1 MRTRLVV
8 LTVLVLALVGLMTL
22 DGSPVARPATTSTLV
37 PAGPVVPGRGATG
50 SIWFCAAGSAATAEA
65 PVHEVIVAN
74 PTPRTVRAHIVEVG
88 PVTDTTSQAP
98 STAPPAPSTT
108 DVPARSTVVLAV
120 DAPGVSVQVE
130 LSAPGPVVS
139 HRLVAGPLFDE
150 APCATA
156 GSASWFLPS
165 VNTWSASPQGA
176 VAQLWLFNP
185 FPSDASVDI
194 SVVSDDGVRRPSAL
208 SGIVVS
214 GGTNRLVDVGS
225 VVKLREQV
233 ALDVRTRAGLV
244 VAELTQVNASPEG
257 LRLTPG
263 VPSTR
268 TRLAFADGVVG
279 PGIGEQYVVFNPTG
293 RSASVLVQVVPYDA
307 DPSVLPEPFD
317 LDVPARRFV
326 VLDLDQQTRVP
337 QDRPHWVRLES
348 VNGVGV
354 AVQRSVRITASND
367 ALGLDSGFGSTT
379 GASVAATRFTLPWAD
394 RSADGRSVLLV
405 ANPSVDTLAE
415 VEVRAFGA
423 GRTAR
428 RTDVKKVELEPG
440 HGTTIDLGPSGA
452 SPRGLVVSA
461 TSPVVVERRVQ
472 GASGHDL
479 AVIPA
484 VPSADDIRVLPSMSH
499 TVAAGT
505 PSGS

>member
-1 MRTRLVV
+1 VV
-8 LTVLVLALVGLMTL
+8 LTVLILALVGLMTL
-22 DGSPVARPATTSTLV
+22 DGSPVARPATTSTLR
-37 PAGPVVPGRGATG
+37 PAGPVVPGRRATG
-50 SIWFCAAGSAATAEA
+50 SIWFCAAGSAGTAE
-65 PVHEVIVAN
+65 PPTHEVIVAN
-74 PTPRTVRAHIVEVG
+74 PTSHAVRAVTTEVG
-88 PVTDTTSQAP
+88 PGADTEASTST
-98 STAPPAPSTT
+98 TALPAPSTT
-108 DVPARSTVVLAV
+108 EVGARSTVVLTV
-120 DAPGVSVQVE
+120 QAPGASVQVE

-139 HRLVAGPLFDE
+139 HRLVSGPLFDE
-150 APCATA
+150 APCATS
-156 GSASWFLPS
+156 GSATWFLPS
-165 VNTWSASPQGA
+165 VNTWSAAPQGA

-194 SVVSDDGVRRPSAL
+194 SVISDDGVRRPSAL
-208 SGIVVS
+208 DGIVVG
-214 GGTNRLVDVGS
+214 GGTNRLVDIGS
-225 VVKLREQV
+225 VVRLREQV

-279 PGIGEQYVVFNPTG
+279 PGIGEQYVVFNPSG

-326 VLDLDQQTRVP
+326 VLDVDEQTRVP

-354 AVQRSVRITASND
+354 AVQRSVRVTASNEV
-367 ALGLDSGFGSTT
+367 LGLDSGFGAST
-379 GASVAATRFTLPWAD
+379 GSSVAATRLALPWAD

-415 VEVRAFGA
+415 VEVRAFGS
-423 GRTAR
+423 GRAPR
-428 RTDVKKVELEPG
+428 AEVKKVELEPG

-484 VPSADDIRVLPSMSH
+484 VPSADDLVALPSMAH
-499 TVAAGT
+499 TEAAGT